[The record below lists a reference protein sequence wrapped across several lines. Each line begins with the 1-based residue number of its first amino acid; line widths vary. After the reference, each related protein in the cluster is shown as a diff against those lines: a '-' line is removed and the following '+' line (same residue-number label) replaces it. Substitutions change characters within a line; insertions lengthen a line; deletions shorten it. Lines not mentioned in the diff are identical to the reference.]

1 MSTMS
6 KKSSC
11 RAKAIQGDLRPY
23 TSAMMLLISPMMLFI
38 SSMMLLPPHGAPR
51 SRLLLQPAVQRSPC
65 IAGSHLRNEDGTSRR
80 NRGQTCCRLCSNRP
94 VNRVPRVPRGLD
106 HPFRGH
112 HASNQHCRSRR
123 LRRPQVVGVGMR
135 MCTVATVAASPQAA
149 AARDSSPRRG
159 AGRRG
164 RHGGSIMPL
173 CQLWVQ
179 QRPCAALSGGALQL
193 SQNRRRW
200 MELPQ
205 GLAALRLEL
214 RFVRCFRSR
223 R

>member
-1 MSTMS
+1 MSTAGS
-6 KKSSC
+6 GC
-11 RAKAIQGDLRPY
+11 RDAHV
-23 TSAMMLLISPMMLFI
+23 
-38 SSMMLLPPHGAPR
+38 HGR
-51 SRLLLQPAVQRSPC
+51 NGRC
-65 IAGSHLRNEDGTSRR
+65 IA
-80 NRGQTCCRLCSNRP
+80 
-94 VNRVPRVPRGLD
+94 
-106 HPFRGH
+106 
-112 HASNQHCRSRR
+112 
-123 LRRPQVVGVGMR
+123 
-135 MCTVATVAASPQAA
+135 AA

-159 AGRRG
+159 AARRG
-164 RHGGSIMPL
+164 AAGTGDQIMPL

-214 RFVRCFRSR
+214 RFARCFRSR